1 MKFWLQAEEI
11 SSNVTYKFFAN
22 DKELS
27 GADVRGALT
36 PAGCLQEQNKTIYY
50 ALKVLP
56 DKKKKKQQHHT
67 QKNLFP
73 DSFRFISRM
82 FFSLAKQDGS

>member
-27 GADVRGALT
+27 GADVSLLDVFMPKDT
-36 PAGCLQEQNKTIYY
+36 KKYDSDPFHVCFFFPA
-50 ALKVLP
+50 
-56 DKKKKKQQHHT
+56 
-67 QKNLFP
+67 
-73 DSFRFISRM
+73 
-82 FFSLAKQDGS
+82 AKQDGP